1 MFKPSSCG
9 SSLYGLSSAGTAI
22 TGSSS
27 YDICRSLL
35 SDLGAGFVG
44 LPIAGANLRKLV
56 LPVPERPLLVDLTAG
71 RFRSVIAPL
80 VRRFLRVSDNVS
92 FLAVFSLELLLLLLC
107 ERYRPLRLAGDCVA
121 FLLDELDRLTCLA
134 MF

>member
-92 FLAVFSLELLLLLLC
+92 FLVVFSLELLLLLLC
-107 ERYRPLRLAGDCVA
+107 
-121 FLLDELDRLTCLA
+121 
-134 MF
+134 